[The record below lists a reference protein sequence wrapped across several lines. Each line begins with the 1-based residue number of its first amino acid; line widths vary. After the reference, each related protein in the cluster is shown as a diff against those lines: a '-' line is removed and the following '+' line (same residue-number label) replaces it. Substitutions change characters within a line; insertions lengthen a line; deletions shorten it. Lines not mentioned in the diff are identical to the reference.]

1 MNKYHFQRLKKGKLR
16 QFKKLPY
23 DKVFRVIIY
32 KIYHE
37 EARNSNY
44 KLLALNGYLVKC

>member
-1 MNKYHFQRLKKGKLR
+1 M
-16 QFKKLPY
+16 PY

-37 EARNSNY
+37 EARNSKY
-44 KLLALNGYLVKC
+44 KLLALNGFEMLVTKKLTSF